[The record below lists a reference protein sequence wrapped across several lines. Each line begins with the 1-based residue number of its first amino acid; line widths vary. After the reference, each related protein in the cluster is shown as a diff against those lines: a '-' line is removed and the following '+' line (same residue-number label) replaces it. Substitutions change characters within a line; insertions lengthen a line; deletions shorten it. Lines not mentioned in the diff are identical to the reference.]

1 MIKLSWNTQED
12 KLKKKKKKNLKKKA
26 IVIIKK
32 ILYDAWE

>member
-12 KLKKKKKKNLKKKA
+12 KLKKKKKKTKKKKA